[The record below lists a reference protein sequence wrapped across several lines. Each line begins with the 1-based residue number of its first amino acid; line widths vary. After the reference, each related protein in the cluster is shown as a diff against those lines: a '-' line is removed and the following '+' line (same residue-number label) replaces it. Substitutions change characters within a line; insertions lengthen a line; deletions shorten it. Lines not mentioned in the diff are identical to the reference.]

1 MHSLETLSLKG
12 FRSIKELDNFTLG
25 PITVLVGANGSG
37 KSNLIGFFR
46 MMNEIMLGGLQQ
58 FLQSG
63 GGGSNFLHFGPK
75 RTRFLDAKLMFRSD
89 SGLNTYHCELTFA
102 AVDRL
107 MFVQEEVQFQRNGT
121 NYPKVIPI
129 ENNEPSESTLSR
141 FLDPERKNERFIKW
155 FLDKTRVF
163 HFHDTSMTSRM
174 RNYCDEDDAPYL
186 RAEGGNLAAVL
197 LRLQKEFPAN
207 YRRVVAGVNTVF
219 PELKDFHL
227 EPTTRN
233 GKGLLLRWQPT
244 SNPTEIFGPAH
255 LSDGTLRIIA
265 LVTLFNLPEEMA
277 TWMIILDEPE
287 LGLHPAAEAYLAS
300 LIRSTSTQTQVLL
313 STQSATLVD
322 HFKPSEIV
330 VTEMHEGASTFKRL
344 DQEKLGHWL
353 KRYTLG
359 EAWRKNVFGGRPE

>member
-1 MHSLETLSLKG
+1 
-12 FRSIKELDNFTLG
+12 
-25 PITVLVGANGSG
+25 VLVGANGSG

-46 MMNEIMLGGLQQ
+46 MMNEMMLGGLQQ